1 MAGFVFSWQFFMAL
15 RDRNLLINIF
25 DVSLRNSYY
34 DRTPSCTTLIL
45 TKCPPVTLKIQTS
58 RIVRL
63 VLFLTADV
71 FGFVLH
77 FNTNFNMPC
86 VFRIQSCNLCPLGN
100 MKFKTHFYWP
110 EIDMS
115 MACSTLQFASF
126 KNYIVSNKM
135 HSIKPYHSAR
145 LTTF

>member
-1 MAGFVFSWQFFMAL
+1 MAH

-34 DRTPSCTTLIL
+34 DRTHSCTTLIS
-45 TKCPPVTLKIQTS
+45 TKCPPVILKIQTT

-77 FNTNFNMPC
+77 FNTISTC
-86 VFRIQSCNLCPLGN
+86 LV
-100 MKFKTHFYWP
+100 
-110 EIDMS
+110 
-115 MACSTLQFASF
+115 CS
-126 KNYIVSNKM
+126 KYIVA
-135 HSIKPYHSAR
+135 ICVPWV
-145 LTTF
+145 T